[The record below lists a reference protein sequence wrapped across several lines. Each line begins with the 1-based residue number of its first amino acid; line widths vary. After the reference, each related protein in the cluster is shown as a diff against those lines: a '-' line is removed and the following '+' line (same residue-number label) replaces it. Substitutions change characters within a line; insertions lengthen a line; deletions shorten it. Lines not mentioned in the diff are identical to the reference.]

1 MVSKP
6 HHYLRFTSED
16 RDDIKALELFIEHF
30 NGKSI
35 FLHDEWLS
43 SEKLHMYPDAS
54 GNLGYAAVY
63 GSKWCLQPYLD
74 IHVHY
79 HISIKERFPIVLL
92 VEIWGP
98 LLCNQKCLFFS
109 DNLPVVEIVNK
120 QSSTDKT

>member
-1 MVSKP
+1 MLTVHRKKIQLKELESLIGLLIFVCQVVITDRAFLRRLIDLICKVSKP
-6 HHYLRFTSED
+6 HHYLRFTLED

-63 GSKWCLQPYLD
+63 GSK
-74 IHVHY
+74 
-79 HISIKERFPIVLL
+79 
-92 VEIWGP
+92 
-98 LLCNQKCLFFS
+98 
-109 DNLPVVEIVNK
+109 
-120 QSSTDKT
+120 